1 MYFSNPR
8 VTAVGEQPL
17 QVSLWDQR
25 PVGAFCSAAEK
36 AGVWGIRCLWVHT
49 ETMDS
54 RELFQ
59 QLRGSS
65 LSRRSGTQYSPRETQ
80 LGEAQSWRPGY
91 VTRSCVQ
98 KKKKCLSE
106 AQGPEMFMAHTQKN
120 YLRNV
125 LRDLSPTL
133 SVPWSILFYH
143 HPRGDSWQSSSHT
156 QTSLPVFF
164 PLCYW
169 WVLIRVLFFWDNVAQ
184 LWPRPPSNLMC
195 M

>member
-1 MYFSNPR
+1 MSN
-8 VTAVGEQPL
+8 L
-17 QVSLWDQR
+17 CKQVSEIRGQW
-25 PVGAFCSAAEK
+25 GAFCSTAEK
-36 AGVWGIRCLWVHT
+36 AGVGGIWCLWVHT

-65 LSRRSGTQYSPRETQ
+65 LSRRSDTQYSPWETQ
-80 LGEAQSWRPGY
+80 LGEAQSWRLGY
-91 VTRSCVQ
+91 IARSCVQ
-98 KKKKCLSE
+98 KKKKSVSQ
-106 AQGPEMFMAHTQKN
+106 AQGPEMFMAQKN

-125 LRDLSPTL
+125 LRDHSPTL
-133 SVPWSILFYH
+133 SVPWSILSYH
-143 HPRGDSWQSSSHT
+143 HPKGDSWRSSSHT
-156 QTSLPVFF
+156 QTSLPVSF

-169 WVLIRVLFFWDNVAQ
+169 WVLMRVLFFWDNVAH